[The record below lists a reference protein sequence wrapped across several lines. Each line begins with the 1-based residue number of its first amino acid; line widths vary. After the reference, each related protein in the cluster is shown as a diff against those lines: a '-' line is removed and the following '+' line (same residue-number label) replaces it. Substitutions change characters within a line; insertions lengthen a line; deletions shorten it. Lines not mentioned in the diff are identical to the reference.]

1 MQIMP
6 TVFQHDHIRC
16 LFEWV
21 GAKYFRPKL
30 GLSGRHKNKRKWW
43 HTSYEFVEVICY
55 QKFPVCSRLKPWCL
69 FYPVNWLDYCAGT
82 LLPVTLLTGCKMT
95 AISTVNTLKIRY
107 HLRLCSNDRC
117 LINTAG
123 REEWRRQESNVELA
137 VLSCW

>member
-1 MQIMP
+1 MQIMS

-43 HTSYEFVEVICY
+43 HTSYEFVEATCY

-107 HLRLCSNDRC
+107 HLRLCSNDRY